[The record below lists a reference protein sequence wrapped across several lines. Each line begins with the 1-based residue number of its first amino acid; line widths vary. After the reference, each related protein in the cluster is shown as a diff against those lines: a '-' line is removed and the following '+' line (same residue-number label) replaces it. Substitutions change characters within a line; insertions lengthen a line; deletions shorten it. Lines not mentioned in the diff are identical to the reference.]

1 MHRFYHICHSFPSVS
16 QANSHSSPRHVSPQ
30 TYRYA
35 PFAPNPLQ
43 TTPFPSCPK
52 KQGCLLCDRVYEL
65 PLMKCLLIVSNKL
78 LSITFFQVVVTAKH
92 DSFTFPPGISDSP
105 ISQTGSCLAK
115 QVRLM
120 LYILANTC
128 PFAFHH
134 FPHMYCVL
142 KKCL

>member
-16 QANSHSSPRHVSPQ
+16 QANSHSSPRHVSPK
-30 TYRYA
+30 TYRYD

-105 ISQTGSCLAK
+105 ISQTGICPLLFFR
-115 QVRLM
+115 QIQHYM
-120 LYILANTC
+120 LWHFNHSTITVYIISY
-128 PFAFHH
+128 F
-134 FPHMYCVL
+134 
-142 KKCL
+142 